1 MKLVQKHHWKS
12 YYPVRC
18 RKCLWTGSSEFVLG
32 DEEGPFYC
40 PYCRTSDPTDWDI
53 STYALSSWEP
63 EFWKDRLVY
72 VAYRTL
78 SLITHPWRLAMKVL
92 WDKEFYGWIKRSEE
106 EWEKECKNYEL

>member
-1 MKLVQKHHWKS
+1 MKLVQKHTWGTH
-12 YYPVRC
+12 YPVHC
-18 RKCLWTGSSEFVLG
+18 RKCLWTGSSQFVWG
-32 DEEGPFYC
+32 DDEGPFYC
-40 PYCRTSDPTDWDI
+40 PYCRTSDPTDWGI

-63 EFWKDRLVY
+63 EFWKDRLAY
-72 VAYRTL
+72 IAYRTL